1 MKLQHTF
8 FILFILF
15 ALFSNPAHAGNTE
28 PRNRVE
34 RMDLA
39 ALDELMKSQGAPD
52 IIALMAAWC
61 GPCIEELP
69 VLNKLYGEYKNQGFK
84 LVGVALDLK
93 GPSAMQPAVDRL
105 NVNFPIYWVGEEAI
119 EAYRIDKLPM
129 LFVVEDGKIT
139 ERIHGKRSENFLEE
153 KIKDICNSKKMNRQ
167 Q

>member
-1 MKLQHTF
+1 MKLRHTF

-15 ALFSNPAHAGNTE
+15 AFFLNPAHGGSTE
-28 PRNRVE
+28 SRNRVE

-39 ALDELMKSQGAPD
+39 ALDELMKSGAAPNF
-52 IIALMAAWC
+52 IAFMAAWC

-69 VLNKLYGEYKNQGFK
+69 VLNKLYGEYKDQGFK

-105 NVNFPIYWVGEEAI
+105 NVNFPIYWVGEDAV
-119 EAYRIDKLPM
+119 EAYKIDRLPM

-139 ERIHGKRSENFLEE
+139 ERIHGKRSEKFLEK
-153 KIKDICNSKKMNRQ
+153 KIRNLWDSKKMNRQ
-167 Q
+167 